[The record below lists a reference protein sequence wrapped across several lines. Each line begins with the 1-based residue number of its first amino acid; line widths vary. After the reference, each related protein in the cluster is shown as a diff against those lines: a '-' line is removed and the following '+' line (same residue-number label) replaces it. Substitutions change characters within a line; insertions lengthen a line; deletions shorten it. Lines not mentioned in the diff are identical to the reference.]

1 MGLFKWKNK
10 EYDALVT
17 NAINGINYPPVSIN
31 GDHKIYFGYDEIDG
45 YEFLKCNLISTL
57 KVKSTRGCFAIFSNG
72 NEEIEIESETQEI
85 STDHSDTLGLGVTA
99 FVIDLEPKLK
109 SWIESNSVAS
119 IHFNFGKKDCE
130 FSEIDH
136 EVFNDNLKFSE
147 EEEEEGE

>member
-17 NAINGINYPPVSIN
+17 NAINQINYPPVSIN

-57 KVKSTRGCFAIFSNG
+57 QVRSNKGCLAIFSNG
-72 NEEIEIESETQEI
+72 IEEVIIESETQEI
-85 STDHSDTLGLGVTA
+85 STDFSDTLGLGVTA

-109 SWIESNSVAS
+109 SWVESNSLAS
-119 IHFNFGKKDCE
+119 IRFELGKKDCD
-130 FSEIDH
+130 FSQIDH
-136 EVFNDNLKFSE
+136 EVFNENLKFTDDE
-147 EEEEEGE
+147 EE